1 MKTLAMLACSAIL
14 SATSLIALPPLD
26 ADAAVAKKYQ
36 NCTALNKKYAHGVAR
51 PGARDKVRGKTRPV
65 TGFAVNKAVYQRN
78 THLDRDKDGVACE
91 KR

>member
-1 MKTLAMLACSAIL
+1 MKSLAMLACSAIL

-36 NCTALNKKYAHGVAR
+36 NCTALNKKYPHGVAR
-51 PGARDKVRGKTRPV
+51 PGARDKVRGKTRPA
-65 TGFAVNKAVYQRN
+65 TGFAVNKAVYKRN